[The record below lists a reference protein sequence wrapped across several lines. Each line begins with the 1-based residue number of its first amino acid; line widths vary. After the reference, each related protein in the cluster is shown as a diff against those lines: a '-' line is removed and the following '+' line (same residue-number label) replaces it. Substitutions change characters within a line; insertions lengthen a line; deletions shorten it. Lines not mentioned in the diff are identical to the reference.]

1 MSVLSKAKVDCF
13 GSFPKVVVLVSCLEN
28 KSMSAWVQPNQWQ
41 GVKRGI
47 CLHPLFGLL
56 SYPAFSD
63 YPPIIFHEFTMWPFF
78 YLKAFPKIPFVFG
91 HVGKWR
97 WEDRKKTDGKT
108 LFTNPI
114 SSPPNNGNSSNL
126 MMSSKKYLELGM
138 NSKNSRSIPKKGV
151 WLSPNGLGW
160 LLEEDWCR
168 RRRRGGGWR
177 LTYSVALSRHEGS
190 RQFGH
195 FVPKHGRACLNT

>member
-1 MSVLSKAKVDCF
+1 MPPPLVWTPVLP
-13 GSFPKVVVLVSCLEN
+13 SFF
-28 KSMSAWVQPNQWQ
+28 
-41 GVKRGI
+41 R
-47 CLHPLFGLL
+47 L
-56 SYPAFSD
+56 SSHNLSWIYNVA
-63 YPPIIFHEFTMWPFF
+63 FF

-138 NSKNSRSIPKKGV
+138 NSKNSRSIHKKGV
-151 WLSPNGLGW
+151 WWLGLTSW
-160 LLEEDWCR
+160 RRLVVKKNKRRLKTHLLRCAVQAWGLAPVWTLCPQAWQGLPQHLADHDHDGGAACCR
-168 RRRRGGGWR
+168 LKCLRIGKMR
-177 LTYSVALSRHEGS
+177 LHRVTLQR
-190 RQFGH
+190 
-195 FVPKHGRACLNT
+195 